1 MPRSLGSPC
10 SHSPAREMLLPTIV
24 RKLANA
30 LFKGHA
36 EVALESNRS
45 EVFSSS
51 KEEVLEEKL
60 VIIKF
65 AEEQN
70 R

>member
-1 MPRSLGSPC
+1 
-10 SHSPAREMLLPTIV
+10 MLLPTIV